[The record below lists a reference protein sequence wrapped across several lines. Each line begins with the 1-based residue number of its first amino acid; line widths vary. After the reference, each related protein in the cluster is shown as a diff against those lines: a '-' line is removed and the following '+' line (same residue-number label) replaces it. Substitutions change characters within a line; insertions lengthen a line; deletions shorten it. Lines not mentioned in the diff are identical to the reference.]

1 MRLTLV
7 YCKMSATPIQAIIDD
22 PLAGSLPLFT
32 DAANGTNF
40 MRSLLLRLRI
50 YYSEEKVNKFSD
62 IVIAESQLVKIN
74 RFEYIIN
81 ELQRELRKCGKEY
94 NEMFETVVLNNWIKD
109 LIARAGED
117 VAYEFMRQVK
127 KNREGRL

>member
-1 MRLTLV
+1 
-7 YCKMSATPIQAIIDD
+7 MSATPIQAIIDD

-50 YYSEEKVNKFSD
+50 YYSEEKATKFGD
-62 IVIAESQLVKIN
+62 TVIAESQLVNIN

-94 NEMFETVVLNNWIKD
+94 NELFETVVLNNWIKD
-109 LIARAGED
+109 LINRAGED

-127 KNREGRL
+127 RNRENRIKNY